1 MTPPLPGPLTRWTGR
16 RAERRHADAVATLHD
31 GSMPSCEEVAAVIHA
46 YLDGELP
53 KDAIPLVE
61 HHLAHCERCGI
72 ETAVHEQVA
81 RSLAAL
87 RMEPDPATISRLESF
102 AALLVS

>member
-1 MTPPLPGPLTRWTGR
+1 MSVRGPIGDDLPHCSDGGVDCSE
-16 RAERRHADAVATLHD
+16 ALHD
-31 GSMPSCEEVAAVIHA
+31 LQR

-102 AALLVS
+102 AELLVS